1 MRRRRLMGVYR
12 GFVKSMDA
20 VAPITVA
27 RSAAAEVGGTTQ
39 HCGPSATQ
47 KLAEG
52 AAEYNRHRPAR
63 PALQRPSS
71 SVNTVA
77 LTGHPRY
84 ARRHVICGV
93 PSTSRRRHDRIRQ
106 ARRGL
111 RAALRAR
118 RGTEIQGHRAA
129 QQAFGAV
136 GGGKARADRRR
147 SRQLRTLGRHD
158 RSRGRRR
165 SRRGAQD
172 PQGFRR
178 QRRQSVRSSDRPH
191 HDRIDGQGRR
201 RHPSRKVAHIMAIPT
216 FSLAK
221 KLHAGETVYSGWCG
235 LPYPLVA
242 ETLARDGFAAVAIE
256 SQHGLW
262 DVGGILNG
270 IAAVRQGGG
279 APIVR
284 VPLNDFALVSRALDF
299 GAEGIIAPMINTAA
313 DAKAFAAAAK
323 FPPIGERSWGPHR
336 AMTLGGVSDMGTY
349 LREANENII
358 TLAMIET
365 RTSLQNF
372 EAIITTPGIDGFFL
386 GPSDLSI
393 ALSDGK
399 TVDPLSKEV
408 DGHLDKMIAGAQKAK
423 KIPGAY
429 CHSAERAA
437 ALAKRGVRFLAVS
450 SDLSMLRAGA
460 AAALKVLKG

>member
-1 MRRRRLMGVYR
+1 MTEFDKREEAFEQRFAHDEELKFKATARRNKLLGLW
-12 GFVKSMDA
+12 
-20 VAPITVA
+20 
-27 RSAAAEVGGTTQ
+27 AAE
-39 HCGPSATQ
+39 
-47 KLAEG
+47 KLG
-52 AAEYNRHRPAR
+52 
-63 PALQRPSS
+63 
-71 SVNTVA
+71 
-77 LTGHPRY
+77 LTGAEADSY
-84 ARRHVICGV
+84 ALSVVMVELEDSGDHDVAGKIRKDFAAKGV
-93 PSTSRRRHDRIRQ
+93 
-106 ARRGL
+106 
-111 RAALRAR
+111 AA
-118 RGTEIQGHRAA
+118 
-129 QQAFGAV
+129 
-136 GGGKARADRRR
+136 
-147 SRQLRTLGRHD
+147 
-158 RSRGRRR
+158 
-165 SRRGAQD
+165 
-172 PQGFRR
+172 
-178 QRRQSVRSSDRPH
+178 VRSSDRPH
-191 HDRIDGQGRR
+191 HDRADGQGRR
-201 RHPSRKVAHIMAIPT
+201 RHPSRKVAHIMAIPA

-242 ETLARDGFAAVAIE
+242 ETLARDGFAAVTIE

-313 DAKAFAAAAK
+313 DARAFAAAAK

-408 DGHLDKMIAGAQKAK
+408 EGHLDTLIAGAQKAK